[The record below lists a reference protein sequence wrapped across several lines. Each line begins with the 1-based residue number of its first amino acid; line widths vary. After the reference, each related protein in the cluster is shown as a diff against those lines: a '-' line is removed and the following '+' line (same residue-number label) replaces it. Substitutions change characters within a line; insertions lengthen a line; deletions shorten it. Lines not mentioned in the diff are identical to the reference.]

1 MGISH
6 AFPAQATD
14 RFVKFWDVN
23 RASCTPMTPAALGA
37 RRSPSGC
44 LALDPLSDDLVV
56 TGHHDGA
63 LRARDGAGN
72 GRDVPKAPSS
82 TIFHSFRLIFG
93 RAIIA
98 RSVLEARMLFL
109 ERARAKTLA
118 SKRR

>member
-6 AFPAQATD
+6 SFPAQATD

-63 LRARDGAGN
+63 LRARDGAGH
-72 GRDVPKAPSS
+72 GRDM
-82 TIFHSFRLIFG
+82 LL
-93 RAIIA
+93 A
-98 RSVLEARMLFL
+98 RPFPTRCG
-109 ERARAKTLA
+109 
-118 SKRR
+118 